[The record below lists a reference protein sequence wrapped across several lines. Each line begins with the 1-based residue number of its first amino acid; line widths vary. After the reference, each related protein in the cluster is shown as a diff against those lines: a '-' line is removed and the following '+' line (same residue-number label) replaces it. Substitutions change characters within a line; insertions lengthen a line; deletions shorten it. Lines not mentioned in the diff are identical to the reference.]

1 MLSNDEYQLF
11 IDVDGALVYTANNLI
26 VDGMASDFALKIE
39 PNGLLT
45 IKNLKV
51 INFDF
56 VNQIVQLDN
65 EMNQLQAS
73 VGSFEGDISDLQ
85 QDVVVNQQE
94 LTRQQHFRGY
104 FLTIQEIYDL
114 PNAADG
120 DYAYSAEDLQEY
132 IYDSQSPQ
140 SIKWVQSGHTVL
152 DQLAPTS
159 DSLPLVD
166 GTATAGISNEYSRGD
181 HKHPINVST
190 TLPEKDSSTGNV
202 GTQTTLARSDHQHP
216 LQFSSNI
223 PVTDSTT
230 GSYGSSTD
238 YALSNHSHPI
248 NVETNAG
255 NIPKPDGQGDNG
267 TSTHYA
273 RNDHIHPLSVSVLD
287 PLPDGEATAGVANTY
302 ARSDHIH
309 PINVSSDVPIKD
321 TVNEAVGINTTFSRS
336 DHSHPLN
343 VTTAIPVK
351 SSSTVGIAG
360 TQVTYARID
369 HQHPL
374 QISTAAIPVANTGSG
389 LVGNS
394 IYYATA
400 AHAHPLN
407 VQPNN
412 NILPKPNLNPSN
424 GTSQYYARND
434 QVHLLTV
441 TFPANLTA
449 PGYVR
454 SGVLDLQVLLS
465 DGTSK
470 PLSDFMLV

>member
-1 MLSNDEYQLF
+1 MGFFSGIANFGSKILGGVKKAAQWVAPALHKVLSTISGPVGMIHPAIGGALGAGANLAGAVDRLKRGNSGQSMLSNDEYQLF

-26 VDGMASDFALKIE
+26 VDGMASDFVLKIE

-85 QDVVVNQQE
+85 QDVVVIQQE
-94 LTRQQHFRGY
+94 LIRQQHFRGY
-104 FLTIQEIYDL
+104 YLTIQEIYNL

-132 IYDSQSPQ
+132 IYNSQSPQ
-140 SIKWVQSGHTVL
+140 SIKWVQSGHTVP
-152 DQLAPTS
+152 DQLAPAS

-166 GTATAGISNEYSRGD
+166 GIAAAGISNEYSRRD
-181 HKHPINVST
+181 HRHPINVST

-230 GSYGSSTD
+230 GSYGSTTD

-267 TSTHYA
+267 TSTFYA
-273 RNDHIHPLSVSVLD
+273 RNDHIHLLSVSVLD
-287 PLPDGEATAGVANTY
+287 PLPDGEATAGTANTY
-302 ARSDHIH
+302 ARSDHVH

-321 TVNEAVGINTTFSRS
+321 TINGVVGINTTFSRS
-336 DHSHPLN
+336 DHAHPLN

-374 QISTAAIPVANTGSG
+374 QISTTAIPLADTGSG
-389 LVGNS
+389 VIGNS
-394 IYYATA
+394 IYYA
-400 AHAHPLN
+400 
-407 VQPNN
+407 
-412 NILPKPNLNPSN
+412 
-424 GTSQYYARND
+424 
-434 QVHLLTV
+434 
-441 TFPANLTA
+441 
-449 PGYVR
+449 
-454 SGVLDLQVLLS
+454 
-465 DGTSK
+465 
-470 PLSDFMLV
+470 